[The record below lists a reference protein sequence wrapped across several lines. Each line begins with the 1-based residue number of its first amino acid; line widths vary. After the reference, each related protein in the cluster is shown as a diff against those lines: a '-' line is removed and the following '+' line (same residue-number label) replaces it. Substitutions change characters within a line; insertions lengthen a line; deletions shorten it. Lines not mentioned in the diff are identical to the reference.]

1 MNDPQSVRKVGSRLS
16 YKTLKIKIY
25 EGVIQPLVYSRN
37 TPHYDAFGVAVGLVV
52 GLGAPLGSHMLF
64 LGLMRLVQRFNVVV
78 AFGFTFVVNPLNAI
92 PMYYGYYLLGSFVM
106 GKPAVLSF
114 ENFRM
119 TMDPVMESEYF
130 WGSIVTFFQLSA
142 SILARW
148 LTSAILL
155 AVLFGVLG
163 YAITYLIQRKRLIK
177 KAVKMGLEYKSLV
190 ENLKASG
197 RNPELSAQ
205 KAGSEYSE
213 KHTQ

>member
-25 EGVIQPLVYSRN
+25 EGVIQPLVYLRN

-119 TMDPVMESEYF
+119 TMDPIMKSEYF
-130 WGSIVTFFQLSA
+130 WESIVTFFQLSA

-177 KAVKMGLEYKSLV
+177 KALKMGLEYKSLV
-190 ENLKASG
+190 KNLKVSG
-197 RNPELSAQ
+197 RNSELSPH
-205 KAGSEYSE
+205 KEGSEYSE

>member
-1 MNDPQSVRKVGSRLS
+1 MTDPQSVRKVESRLS

-25 EGVIQPLVYSRN
+25 EGVIQPLVHSRN

-119 TMDPVMESEYF
+119 TMDPIMESEYF
-130 WGSIVTFFQLSA
+130 WESIVTFFQLSA

-177 KAVKMGLEYKSLV
+177 RAVKMGLEYKSLV
-190 ENLKASG
+190 ENLKVSG
-197 RNPELSAQ
+197 RNSELSSQ
-205 KAGSEYSE
+205 KTGSEYSE
-213 KHTQ
+213 NHSQ

>member
-1 MNDPQSVRKVGSRLS
+1 MDDLQPVEESGSRLG
-16 YKTLKIKIY
+16 YKTLKRKIS
-25 EGVIQPLVYSRN
+25 EGVIEPLVYSRN
-37 TPHYDAFGVAVGLVV
+37 TPHYDAFGVAAGLVV
-52 GLGAPLGSHMLF
+52 GFGTPLGSHMLF

-92 PMYYGYYLLGSFVM
+92 PVYYGYYLLGSFVM

-130 WGSIVTFFQLSA
+130 WESIVTFFQLSA

-155 AVLFGVLG
+155 GVLFGVLG
-163 YAITYLIQRKRLIK
+163 YAITYVLQRKRLMK
-177 KAVKMGLEYKSLV
+177 RAVKMGLEYKSLV
-190 ENLKASG
+190 EKLKVSG
-197 RNPELSAQ
+197 RVSELSAQ
-205 KAGSEYSE
+205 KAGSEDL
-213 KHTQ
+213 